1 MTEIYLD
8 NGATTKPSELC
19 KEKIIEL
26 LEKKYGNPSSLHEK
40 GFEAEQELEQ
50 ARNII
55 ASSIKANAEEIYF
68 TSGGTEANN
77 IAVFGSVKA
86 KKKQGTKIV
95 TTEIE
100 HSSVYNSI
108 KELEKDG
115 YEVIY
120 LKPNKDGNITESQL
134 RESIDEKTILVSVM
148 MVNNETG
155 TILPVDKIKD
165 IIKQKKSPALLHI
178 DAVQAYS
185 KIPIR
190 VDKLGVDLL
199 SISGHKVHGPK
210 GIGALYK
217 KKGINIIPLTYGGEQ
232 QKKIRPGTEPVPLIC
247 GFGAAV
253 EEFKVKEN
261 FDKVTKLNKYL
272 RAQIKDIEGIRINSE
287 ENSLPYI
294 INISTNK
301 IKSETMLHY
310 LSSMGIYV
318 SSGSACAKGQ
328 KSRVLKAM
336 NLPEKSIDTAIRISF
351 SKYNTIEEIDKFI
364 YGIKSGISK
373 LAHI

>member
-55 ASSIKANAEEIYF
+55 ALSIKANAEEIYF

-77 IAVFGSVKA
+77 IAVFGAVKA

-155 TILPVDKIKD
+155 TLLPVDKIKD

-178 DAVQAYS
+178 DAVQAYG

-210 GIGALYK
+210 GVGALYK

-261 FDKVTKLNKYL
+261 FDRVMKLNKYL
-272 RAQIKDIEGIRINSE
+272 RDQIKDIEGIRINSE
-287 ENSLPYI
+287 ENNLPYI

-351 SKYNTIEEIDKFI
+351 SKYNTVEEIDKLI

>member
-155 TILPVDKIKD
+155 TLLPADKIKD

-210 GIGALYK
+210 GVGALYK